1 MEVTVLIPA
10 YNPDPSLLSL
20 VGSLIRLG
28 FKSIV
33 IVNDGS
39 KPEYNYIFNK
49 LEAMVEC
56 HVLHHAVNLGK
67 GRALKTGFN
76 YIYLNFT
83 DVFGV
88 VTADADGQHLPGDV
102 FKVAQ
107 TFLSKPDTLVIGSRK
122 FRKDMPFRSY
132 IGNVTTKHVFR
143 LLMGKKVADPQSGL
157 RCIPRKTLPAFMRLS
172 GEGYE
177 YEMNM
182 LMSAKQS
189 KVAIL
194 EEPITTVYIDD
205 NRSSHFNPLIDSMK
219 IYFLLLRYSLSSL
232 LASLLDFVVFMI
244 SYAVTS
250 NVLVSIF
257 VGRFT
262 IGLFVNFVVNKNFVF
277 HHRGNTVAPLVKY
290 YLFATIMGI
299 VASVLIQRVADKFL
313 ISVILSKVL
322 VESFLFFV
330 SFVIQ
335 RDYIFTNKGLEE
347 LQE

>member
-1 MEVTVLIPA
+1 
-10 YNPDPSLLSL
+10 
-20 VGSLIRLG
+20 
-28 FKSIV
+28 
-33 IVNDGS
+33 
-39 KPEYNYIFNK
+39 
-49 LEAMVEC
+49 
-56 HVLHHAVNLGK
+56 
-67 GRALKTGFN
+67 
-76 YIYLNFT
+76 
-83 DVFGV
+83 
-88 VTADADGQHLPGDV
+88 
-102 FKVAQ
+102 
-107 TFLSKPDTLVIGSRK
+107 
-122 FRKDMPFRSY
+122 
-132 IGNVTTKHVFR
+132 
-143 LLMGKKVADPQSGL
+143 
-157 RCIPRKTLPAFMRLS
+157 MRLS